1 MRKAAFRLGVGLVLA
16 LLGLVWLPASA
27 FERAPL
33 PSEAPMEPCPRE
45 GAGFVRIPGTTTCL
59 RLSGRVAAGLQTGAG
74 RTAAPVMGRL
84 SVDTRS
90 ETDLGP
96 VRSFVRIDAGRH

>member
-1 MRKAAFRLGVGLVLA
+1 MTKAAFRLGVGFVLA
-16 LLGLVWLPASA
+16 LLGLISLPAVA

-74 RTAAPVMGRL
+74 RTAAPVAGRL